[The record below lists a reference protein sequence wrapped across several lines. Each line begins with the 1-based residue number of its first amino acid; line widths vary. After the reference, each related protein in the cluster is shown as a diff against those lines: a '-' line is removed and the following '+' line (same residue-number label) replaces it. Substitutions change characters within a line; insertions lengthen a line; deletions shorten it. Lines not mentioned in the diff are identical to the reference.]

1 MRTIDRALFVEQS
14 GATIVSRGGRLYL
27 RYRGEY
33 DELDMTI
40 RTVIASGM
48 GFVITSDAMRACT
61 KKHIEMIIT
70 DATQSFVA
78 IYGFYVPGNA
88 SRSGMAARMRQFAAL
103 ANPRKKLSIAKDI
116 IRRKIVAEHRI
127 RHEVFIAD
135 LEACTNGEIL
145 SCILQ
150 RGSTR
155 QRNGDHSKLDI
166 SAGGKASPASCHD
179 NLQRGDA
186 STGFA

>member
-48 GFVITSDAMRACT
+48 GFVITSDAIRACT

-116 IRRKIVAEHRI
+116 IRRKIVAEHRT

-135 LEACTNGEIL
+135 LEACKSVASVRHVEA
-145 SCILQ
+145 
-150 RGSTR
+150 
-155 QRNGDHSKLDI
+155 K
-166 SAGGKASPASCHD
+166 SAQEWWHQWRDFELHFAK
-179 NLQRGDA
+179 
-186 STGFA
+186 GFNPPTLR

>member
-78 IYGFYVPGNA
+78 IYGFYVPGKCKSFRYGGTHA
-88 SRSGMAARMRQFAAL
+88 PIRGARQST
-103 ANPRKKLSIAKDI
+103 KKVVD
-116 IRRKIVAEHRI
+116 
-127 RHEVFIAD
+127 
-135 LEACTNGEIL
+135 
-145 SCILQ
+145 
-150 RGSTR
+150 R
-155 QRNGDHSKLDI
+155 QRHHS
-166 SAGGKASPASCHD
+166 S
-179 NLQRGDA
+179 
-186 STGFA
+186 